1 MYLFYVDES
10 GAPYSYS
17 PTSEFFVLSSIIIQD
32 VEWDNLNA
40 QILSLKRKYFT
51 TGDLAEIEIKGSD
64 IWNGLG
70 SFAGFDDTKIDQI
83 MSDLS
88 LIISSN
94 NLKIISTVV
103 KKQQF
108 IFNNTGKDML
118 SESWKY
124 LLERVEMFLT
134 SEGKRQHGL
143 VIMDSINRDAD
154 KKKDALLN
162 GFKMLGTGQV
172 NLDHILEITFT
183 DSGLKNMI
191 QLTDVV
197 AYIVNLHMRQSTQK
211 EIDPHW
217 KAVESKFRRDYSGNY
232 NGVGFKVIP

>member
-17 PTSEFFVLSSIIIQD
+17 PTSEFFVLSTIIIQD
-32 VEWDNLNA
+32 VEWDKLNA
-40 QILSLKRKYFT
+40 QILALKRKYFPS
-51 TGDLAEIEIKGSD
+51 GDLAQIEIKGSD
-64 IWNGLG
+64 IWNSLG
-70 SFAGFDDTKIDQI
+70 SFDGFDDAKIDQI
-83 MSDLS
+83 MTDLGN
-88 LIISSN
+88 LIASSN
-94 NLKIISTVV
+94 LRIISTVV
-103 KKQQF
+103 KKQLY
-108 IFNNTGKDML
+108 IFYNSGKDML
-118 SESWKY
+118 NESWKY
-124 LLERVEMFLT
+124 LLERIEMFLT
-134 SEGKRQHGL
+134 GEGKGQHGL

-154 KKKDALLN
+154 KKKDALLD

-211 EIDPHW
+211 EIDPYW
-217 KAVESKFRRDYSGNY
+217 KQVESKFRRDHSGNY
-232 NGVGFKVIP
+232 LGVGFKVIP